1 MFAGNTL
8 CCVECLVWVR
18 GQGRRPEDI
27 PASSHPRSVSGLGT
41 SESGR
46 GRDEARGCCGPG
58 EARLLQYEAKGQR
71 AVLPTLHPP
80 IAGLEIRL
88 EIQFGMPASDK
99 EIKKAIETQS
109 LKSPL

>member
-1 MFAGNTL
+1 MTRPEAAAGARGG
-8 CCVECLVWVR
+8 EAAPIR
-18 GQGRRPEDI
+18 GQG
-27 PASSHPRSVSGLGT
+27 S
-41 SESGR
+41 
-46 GRDEARGCCGPG
+46 
-58 EARLLQYEAKGQR
+58 KGSP
-71 AVLPTLHPP
+71 PTLHPP